1 MLPDGEML
9 VLPSHVPWF
18 VSPDVTITASVM
30 ESTSCSLLHHQQ
42 SAACKTKLTPQVP
55 VSLHEYIPVGTLVLD
70 QPTAQ
75 DWTPITICNLEEL
88 DKLQPSFI
96 FLIKANWVK
105 ASVRELAENCF
116 SSVLRLYVLPD
127 DVGRS
132 AIDRGDQGMQ
142 RRLQY
147 LMSSVDRSRKAW
159 DGQVNLSEP
168 VDRYKTWSEEDES
181 LFYLFNTVPSPD
193 PTSLIVDSAPSQ
205 AAIDSL
211 LNPKS
216 LPHLKTHLHPYQA
229 RSAASMIRREVNPRR
244 TSDPRVVETRGP
256 LGDLFYF
263 DCQMGQ
269 IFRHLKEYDEI
280 KGGVLAES
288 MGLGKTLISLA
299 TVLATKGHWPQ
310 IPPEYSLGLHP
321 VRPSTGSLIDMAAA
335 TIGRQQIPWRN
346 LFQKLGR
353 SGESHASCIRALENN
368 IGSYLIPPP
377 PKRHSRRPSTIPSPE
392 RICLCPATIVILPQ
406 NLLHQWQHEI
416 SRHFSPHTFKILCL
430 DTRERVVTPEV
441 PELLKFDI
449 IFFTRQRFEQEMFPS
464 VAMNESRPCW
474 CPRGSD
480 CRCWARAN
488 YKSPLASMHFLRVIM
503 DEGHD
508 FAGARRNNVYY
519 ALSRLRVDRK
529 WILSGTPASG
539 LLGVEVNTAAFGA
552 KGSNLSHSQMLE
564 ARKDDSLFMQECKDL
579 ESLGN
584 MVTLF
589 LDVKPW
595 SNPKHEDHAHWG
607 QYISPYPDGRRKPGS
622 LANLMSSLF
631 LRHRIQDI
639 EAEIQLPA
647 LHNDIVYLNPSWQ
660 DRLTQNAFIAVLN
673 VNAVTSERVDEDYM
687 FHPANRQIL
696 NRLINNLRQSGFY
709 WTSQSVEDLSKTLD
723 VATRYHADH
732 ESQETG
738 TPAADLAL
746 LGQTIESLRTILSSP
761 SWVAFSIFHEM
772 GIYVDGF
779 PPDCLATFSVANLKD
794 HDKTLLTGLTQVI
807 EAQKWVD
814 CHLPEG
820 DNISSG
826 LKSLGTRL
834 MNRARNE
841 AGNLPTETA
850 AFEHEAPSVE
860 STKTG
865 QRKGTRKARST
876 IKDRQPK
883 LTERLTVSKPR
894 NMFKSKSEA
903 RLSTGK
909 ARAPVP
915 SMESH
920 SNLKSALKPTRS
932 TAPFDPGSPLI
943 KSKLMGTASAKL
955 TYLLDRIMGLHEEE
969 KILVF
974 YEGDHIAY
982 YIAQALDL
990 VNVRYLIYTRSLDLA
1005 LKSAYIATFQSTE
1018 KFRVLLMNIQ
1028 EAAHGLHIASASR
1041 VFFVNPVWQPNVE
1054 AQAIKRAHRIGQTR
1068 PVYVETLVLKDVSDP

>member
-1 MLPDGEML
+1 MFSLN
-9 VLPSHVPWF
+9 
-18 VSPDVTITASVM
+18 VSIRASVM
-30 ESTSCSLLHHQQ
+30 ESTHCSLLHHQQ
-42 SAACKTKLTPQVP
+42 SAACKTKILPQAP
-55 VSLHEYIPVGTLVLD
+55 PSLQDYVPVGTLLLD
-70 QPTAQ
+70 QRTAQ
-75 DWTPITICNLEEL
+75 DWTPITFCNAQEI
-88 DKLQPSFI
+88 DKLHPSFLS
-96 FLIKANWVK
+96 LIKANWVK
-105 ASVRELAENCF
+105 AYVRGVDENPL
-116 SSVLRLYVLPD
+116 SSSLRLYVLPD

-132 AIDRGDQGMQ
+132 TIERGDRGMQ

-147 LMSSVDRSRKAW
+147 LMKHVDRSRKAW
-159 DGQVNLSEP
+159 DGQVNLNEP
-168 VDRYKTWSEEDES
+168 LDRYKTWSEEDES
-181 LFYLFNTVPSPD
+181 LFYLFNTVPSPE
-193 PTSLIVDSAPSQ
+193 SSSFIVPSAPSQ

-211 LNPKS
+211 LNSKR
-216 LPHLKTHLHPYQA
+216 LPHLKTRLHPYQR

-244 TSDPRVVETRGP
+244 TLDPRVVETRGP

-263 DCQMGQ
+263 DCQTGQ
-269 IFRHLKEYDEI
+269 IFRNPKEYDEI
-280 KGGVLAES
+280 RGGVLAES

-321 VRPSTGSLIDMAAA
+321 VRPSTGSLIHMAAA
-335 TIGRQQIPWRN
+335 TIGREQIPWRN

-353 SGESHASCIRALENN
+353 AGENHASCIRALEDNV
-368 IGSYLIPPP
+368 GSYLIPPRP
-377 PKRHSRRPSTIPSPE
+377 TRHCRRPSTIPSPE
-392 RICLCPATIVILPQ
+392 RIRLCPATIVILPQ

-416 SRHFSPHTFKILCL
+416 SRHFSPDAFKILCL
-430 DTRERVVTPEV
+430 DTRERAVTPEV
-441 PELLKFDI
+441 SELMNFDI
-449 IFFTRQRFEQEMFPS
+449 IFLTRQRFEQEMLPS
-464 VAMNESRPCW
+464 VAINESRSCL
-474 CPRGSD
+474 CPREGD
-480 CRCWARAN
+480 CRCWAKAS
-488 YKSPLASMHFLRVIM
+488 YKSPLAGMHFLRVIM

-508 FAGARRNNVYY
+508 FAGARKNNVYY
-519 ALSRLRVDRK
+519 ALSKLRVDRK
-529 WILSGTPASG
+529 WIVSGTPASG

-552 KGSNLSHSQMLE
+552 KRSNLSHSQMLE
-564 ARKDDSLFMQECKDL
+564 AHKGDSLFMQECKDL

-584 MVTLF
+584 MVTRF

-607 QYISPYPDGRRKPGS
+607 LYISPDSDGRRKPGS

-647 LHNDIVYLNPSWQ
+647 LHNDIVYLDPSWQ

-687 FHPANRQIL
+687 FHPANRQL
-696 NRLINNLRQSGFY
+696 LHQLINNLRRSGFY
-709 WTSQSVEDLSKTLD
+709 WTSQSEEDLSKTLD
-723 VATRYHADH
+723 VATKYYADH
-732 ESQETG
+732 ELQETG
-738 TPAADLAL
+738 ASAADLML
-746 LGQTIESLRTILSSP
+746 LGQTIESMRTILGSP
-761 SWVAFSIFHEM
+761 SWIAFSIFHEM
-772 GIYVDGF
+772 GIYVDDF
-779 PPDCLATFSVANLKD
+779 PPDCRAPFSLVHLKGHDNILLA
-794 HDKTLLTGLTQVI
+794 GLTQVI

-814 CHLPEG
+814 GHLHEG

-826 LKSLGTRL
+826 LRSLGTRM

-841 AGNLPTETA
+841 AGSVPTETV
-850 AFEHEAPSVE
+850 EVEDEAQSAN
-860 STKTG
+860 STKTSHLN
-865 QRKGTRKARST
+865 GTRKARPV

-883 LTERLTVSKPR
+883 LTERFTVSKPR
-894 NMFKSKSEA
+894 TGLKSKTEVHLQTRIAPASDQ
-903 RLSTGK
+903 ST
-909 ARAPVP
+909 A
-915 SMESH
+915 SS
-920 SNLKSALKPTRS
+920 STLKSALKPTKLP
-932 TAPFDPGSPLI
+932 APFHPGSPLV

-955 TYLLDRIMGLHEEE
+955 TYLLDRITALHHEE

-1005 LKSAYIATFQSTE
+1005 LKSAYVATFQSTE

-1041 VFFVNPVWQPNVE
+1041 IFFVNPVWQPNVE

-1068 PVYVETLVLKDVSDP
+1068 PVYVETLVLKDVSDYYEAAPN

>member
-1 MLPDGEML
+1 M
-9 VLPSHVPWF
+9 
-18 VSPDVTITASVM
+18 AS
-30 ESTSCSLLHHQQ
+30 TNCSLLNHQQ
-42 SAACKTKLTPQVP
+42 SAACKTKIPPQAP
-55 VSLHEYIPVGTLVLD
+55 VSLQDYVPAGTLVLD
-70 QPTAQ
+70 QPTAR
-75 DWTPITICNLEEL
+75 DWTPITLCNIREI

-96 FLIKANWVK
+96 SLIKANWVK
-105 ASVRELAENCF
+105 AYVQELAEHPL
-116 SSVLRLYVLPD
+116 SSLLRLYVLPD
-127 DVGRS
+127 DVGRG
-132 AIDRGDQGMQ
+132 AIERGDRVMQ

-147 LMSSVDRSRKAW
+147 LMSNVDISRKAW
-159 DGQVNLSEP
+159 DGQVNLNEP
-168 VDRYKTWSEEDES
+168 VDRYKTWSEEEES

-193 PTSLIVDSAPSQ
+193 STSFNVTSAPSQ

-211 LNPKS
+211 FDSKS
-216 LPHLKTHLHPYQA
+216 LPHLKTRLHPYQK

-244 TSDPRVVETRGP
+244 TLDPRVIETRGP
-256 LGDLFYF
+256 LGDLFNF
-263 DCQMGQ
+263 DCQTGQ
-269 IFRHLKEYDEI
+269 IFRNPKEYDEI

-335 TIGRQQIPWRN
+335 TIGREQIPWRN

-353 SGESHASCIRALENN
+353 SGENHASCLKALEDNV
-368 IGSYLIPPP
+368 GSYLIPPP

-392 RICLCPATIVILPQ
+392 RIRLCPATIVILPQ

-416 SRHFSPHTFKILCL
+416 SRHFSPDTFKILCL
-430 DTRERVVTPEV
+430 DTRERVVTPQV
-441 PELLKFDI
+441 SELLKFDI
-449 IFFTRQRFEQEMFPS
+449 IFFTRQRFEQELCPS
-464 VAMNESRPCW
+464 AANNENRPCV
-474 CPRGSD
+474 CPRADD
-480 CRCWARAN
+480 CRCWAKAK

-529 WILSGTPASG
+529 WIVSGTPASG
-539 LLGVEVNTAAFGA
+539 LLGVEVNTAALGA
-552 KGSNLSHSQMLE
+552 KRSKLSHSQMLE
-564 ARKDDSLFMQECKDL
+564 AHKSDSLFMQECKDL

-584 MVTLF
+584 MVTRF

-607 QYISPYPDGRRKPGS
+607 QYISPYADGRRKPGS

-639 EAEIQLPA
+639 EAEIQLPP
-647 LHNDIVYLNPSWQ
+647 LHNEIIYLDPSWQ
-660 DRLTQNAFIAVLN
+660 DKLTQNAFTAVLN
-673 VNAVTSERVDEDYM
+673 VNAVTSERVDQDYM

-696 NRLINNLRQSGFY
+696 NQLINNLRQSGFY
-709 WTSQSVEDLSKTLD
+709 WTSQSTEDMSKTLD
-723 VATRYHADH
+723 VATRYYADH
-732 ESQETG
+732 ESQEAG
-738 TPAADLAL
+738 TSAEDLVL
-746 LGQTIESLRTILSSP
+746 LGQTIDSLRVILNSA
-761 SWVAFSIFHEM
+761 SWIAFSIFHEM
-772 GIYVDGF
+772 GIYVHHF
-779 PPDCLATFSVANLKD
+779 PSDCLATFSLANLKG
-794 HDKTLLTGLTQVI
+794 HDNMLLTGLTQVI

-826 LKSLGTRL
+826 LKSFGTRL

-841 AGNLPTETA
+841 AGSTTTETA
-850 AFEHEAPSVE
+850 EVEHEAQSADLP
-860 STKTG
+860 KIG
-865 QRKGTRKARST
+865 QPNGTRKAKSM

-883 LTERLTVSKPR
+883 LTERFTVSKPR
-894 NMFKSKSEA
+894 NGLKSKIEA
-903 RLSTGK
+903 RLPSGK
-909 ARAPVP
+909 ALEPTQSTASV
-915 SMESH
+915 
-920 SNLKSALKPTRS
+920 SNLKSALKPTRL
-932 TAPFDPGSPLI
+932 TAPFDPSSPLI

-955 TYLLDRIMGLHEEE
+955 TYLLDRISILHQEE

-1005 LKSAYIATFQSTE
+1005 LKSAYVATFQSTE

-1041 VFFVNPVWQPNVE
+1041 IFFVNPVWQPNVE

-1068 PVYVETLVLKDVSDP
+1068 PVYVETLVLKDVSNSWWEEAHLRQAVSPKMGL